1 MNNNIEKNIFDEIN
15 KYEIPPMSDKLKYHK
30 ITVKEKKYFNFMKF
44 LTYSLVPVMTLIL
57 CIFLIL
63 PKNKNIVSYSYVTI
77 ETNPGIELVV
87 DENNVVISINGLND
101 DGKLLLDGEE
111 IVGLKIDVATEKV
124 IKLTNE
130 LGFTFEGEASSDSQ
144 EIKISVSSNISNVQK
159 ELENQLKTKVEEQ
172 INTLNLDL
180 KLKVEESKTRQYFEE
195 IVSSYDPTLTK
206 EEIEKLKYEELM
218 IKVNEATTEKAKFIS
233 VKLEEYY
240 QELKEYE
247 FKFYYKEQISKSID
261 KGYQELLEGYNKIL
275 KEFKEKITELKQLEV
290 DTFTNPE
297 SQYVKTLD
305 EFRAKKEELMG
316 KKVQLSVKK
325 EAGELTFA
333 LELEIKGLE
342 AALTFAETA
351 LNTVDQALKT
361 TFNTIITALETIYQQ
376 LEEFEEKLPK
386 TINIEEKLTEAEKY
400 INENKDQLF
409 EKFEQSFEDIKYE
422 DIVLQVQTRKENLKQ
437 MVENNKKA
445 E

>member
-101 DGKLLLDGEE
+101 DVKLLLDGEE

-130 LGFTFEGEASSDSQ
+130 LGFTFEGKASSDSQ

-290 DTFTNPE
+290 DTFTNKE
-297 SQYVKTLD
+297 SQYVKALD